1 MDKKKDIS
9 MAVIKRLPKYYRH
22 LAELLRNDVDRVS
35 SKELSEK
42 IGFTASQIRQDFNC
56 FGGFGQ
62 QGYGYNVSE
71 LKKELIKILGLDKR
85 YNLIVIGA
93 GNMGQALAN
102 YVAFEKESFY
112 IRALFDINPKLIGM
126 TIRDIKIYDLDYL
139 EEYIKMNPTDIAV
152 ITTPRQEAQA
162 IADRL
167 VTSGIKGIW
176 NFAAVDIE
184 VPQDVVVENAHISDS
199 LFTLSF
205 KTREDIKLI

>member
-1 MDKKKDIS
+1 
-9 MAVIKRLPKYYRH
+9 
-22 LAELLRNDVDRVS
+22 
-35 SKELSEK
+35 
-42 IGFTASQIRQDFNC
+42 
-56 FGGFGQ
+56 
-62 QGYGYNVSE
+62 
-71 LKKELIKILGLDKR
+71 
-85 YNLIVIGA
+85 
-93 GNMGQALAN
+93 
-102 YVAFEKESFY
+102 
-112 IRALFDINPKLIGM
+112 M